1 MGRWSKLVPASPSQ
15 PTYFSAGKNSVCK
28 NVFLHD
34 KTFFLS
40 ANIEA
45 YLPTKNTSFPSF
57 PMVYYKG
64 YLSANLLFFYYHN
77 SATNQKDFFTCLGQI
92 FTRRT
97 GESHPGQFNRT
108 PAQRTFS
115 SFTICLI
122 SFFQVLPE
130 QPFKA
135 FAPAV
140 CTSSPSAMP
149 WWSKTTS
156 M

>member
-1 MGRWSKLVPASPSQ
+1 MIKL
-15 PTYFSAGKNSVCK
+15 
-28 NVFLHD
+28 
-34 KTFFLS
+34 FLS
-40 ANIEA
+40 AKIET
-45 YLPTKNTSFPSF
+45 YLPTKNIPFSSFSR
-57 PMVYYKG
+57 VYYKR

-122 SFFQVLPE
+122 SFFQVLPF
-130 QPFKA
+130 QGNLLRHLRQQSV
-135 FAPAV
+135 PARPLGCLDGRRRRPCRTCGWSSS
-140 CTSSPSAMP
+140 CTGDQLVSNLIYSHH
-149 WWSKTTS
+149 TLFV
-156 M
+156 

>member
-1 MGRWSKLVPASPSQ
+1 MKQAGAGFSVAADIFFCGKKTVCAKMFSFMIKL
-15 PTYFSAGKNSVCK
+15 
-28 NVFLHD
+28 
-34 KTFFLS
+34 FLS
-40 ANIEA
+40 AKIET
-45 YLPTKNTSFPSF
+45 YLPTKNIPFSSFSR
-57 PMVYYKG
+57 VYYKR
-64 YLSANLLFFYYHN
+64 YLSANLLFFYYYV
-77 SATNQKDFFTCLGQI
+77 SATNQKDFITCLGQI

-122 SFFQVLPE
+122 SFFQVLPG

-149 WWSKTTS
+149 
-156 M
+156 

>member
-1 MGRWSKLVPASPSQ
+1 MFFFMIKLFSFFPGYKRYSAHFLYVFA
-15 PTYFSAGKNSVCK
+15 TY
-28 NVFLHD
+28 
-34 KTFFLS
+34 KTSIDFIF
-40 ANIEA
+40 I
-45 YLPTKNTSFPSF
+45 TS
-57 PMVYYKG
+57 
-64 YLSANLLFFYYHN
+64 
-77 SATNQKDFFTCLGQI
+77 LGQI

-122 SFFQVLPE
+122 SFFRVLPG

-140 CTSSPSAMP
+140 CTRSPSWMP
-149 WWSKTTS
+149 WWSKGCALGVLRKREFKAASVFLATS
-156 M
+156 FYFHLRC